1 MTKKLLIDSR
11 QPEETRVVLLNG
23 NRIEDFDQETTTK
36 TQNKGNVYLARVTR
50 VEPSLQAAFVEY
62 GGNRQ
67 GFLRFNEIHP
77 DYYRIPIEDRK
88 ALEKEMVTDE
98 SAEETEAN
106 PSLDDGSDND
116 HPEIIG
122 GDDSSNFFTKKSQ
135 RKYKIQEV
143 ISKRQILLI
152 QVYKEERGNKGA
164 ALSTYIS
171 LPGRYCVLMPNAVR
185 GGGVSRKINNFDDR
199 KRLKEIISGINL
211 PDGMSIIVRTAGS
224 EKTKTEIKRDFK
236 FLESIWNEI
245 REKTINSNAPSLIYE
260 DGNLIKRTIRDLYS
274 NDVNEVV
281 VEGDEGFSIAKE
293 YIKKMIPSHV
303 RRVKKFVSDEIHLFQ
318 KFNIEPQIDAIYLP
332 NVNLK
337 SGGYLVI
344 NQTEALVAIDV
355 NSGRATKERNIEET
369 AIKTNLEA
377 AEEVARQL
385 KLRDLSG
392 LIVIDFIDMEEKK
405 NQYSVEKKLKESMS
419 SDRARIQIGR
429 ISHFGL
435 LELSRQRLRPSVAEN
450 YFTSCKSCGGSGFV
464 RSIASSAIKIIEKI
478 EENKFKDTSIK
489 VFIHKNITQYIL
501 NFKRHNITD
510 IEKINNIKILFETDN
525 SLLETEC
532 RIENRSNNSN
542 DNLHSKEIIS
552 LENSDDENNKKR
564 RKKPRRLDRRKAKVS
579 KEQPSNQNSQTDPI
593 VSNSFKEETENKGS
607 NSDKNKSLSNKIK
620 ISSTDK
626 NINKVSAVNS
636 KKNHPSKSKI
646 SKKEN
651 VKNLSNHKKSVQK
664 KHLKQEIT
672 NKVQVNN
679 VEEENKFF
687 TESNIKREA
696 SSSQPLDIV
705 DVDISKKKKKSG
717 WWNQSKK

>member
-67 GFLRFNEIHP
+67 GFLPFNEIHP

-318 KFNIEPQIDAIYLP
+318 KYNIETQIDAIYLP

-355 NSGRATKERNIEET
+355 NSGKATKERNIEET

-429 ISHFGL
+429 ISNFGL
-435 LELSRQRLRPSVAEN
+435 LEMSRQRLRE
-450 YFTSCKSCGGSGFV
+450 
-464 RSIASSAIKIIEKI
+464 SAIKWKVTLTDESFAQKLLKTVELKAVVNKAKFVNLKVCEKI
-478 EENKFKDTSIK
+478 SDFLKENFVDDLTYFEK
-489 VFIHKNITQYIL
+489 KNKMTI
-501 NFKRHNITD
+501 D
-510 IEKINNIKILFETDN
+510 
-525 SLLETEC
+525 
-532 RIENRSNNSN
+532 
-542 DNLHSKEIIS
+542 
-552 LENSDDENNKKR
+552 
-564 RKKPRRLDRRKAKVS
+564 
-579 KEQPSNQNSQTDPI
+579 I
-593 VSNSFKEETENKGS
+593 VSDPSLIIPEYIINIQNKTKKTIELIEHYEKLKNLEIQIKEEAIE
-607 NSDKNKSLSNKIK
+607 
-620 ISSTDK
+620 
-626 NINKVSAVNS
+626 
-636 KKNHPSKSKI
+636 
-646 SKKEN
+646 KKEN
-651 VKNLSNHKKSVQK
+651 KKFSKKPFKKKPYFKKKYTKKSAT
-664 KHLKQEIT
+664 I
-672 NKVQVNN
+672 
-679 VEEENKFF
+679 
-687 TESNIKREA
+687 
-696 SSSQPLDIV
+696 
-705 DVDISKKKKKSG
+705 
-717 WWNQSKK
+717 